1 MTRIVFCAALVLTIL
16 ATPAVV
22 RAQQDDEPVRP
33 FVYATYYQ
41 CDIADQELADMIWKT
56 VQAPIYDEAV
66 DDETISGWGW
76 LVHHTGGK
84 WRRASY
90 FSAPTIEA
98 LLAAQEVLGERVQ
111 QADPQ
116 ASARLSRIC
125 GAHDDYIW
133 QSVTGSGG
141 EGSLAVAQS
150 GGAGVSQ
157 YMVCNMSKQER
168 ADELVKAVFAPIYDG
183 LVADEKLSGW
193 GWLEHSVGG
202 EYRRLFT
209 LRGADHAAVLEA
221 WGDAINQMNE
231 NHEAE
236 MKEFNDI
243 CYTHQDYMWDI
254 AHRK

>member
-1 MTRIVFCAALVLTIL
+1 MLRRALYAVLTLTIL
-16 ATPAVV
+16 AAPAVI
-22 RAQQDDEPVRP
+22 RAQEDEEPVRP
-33 FVYATYYQ
+33 FVYATYYE
-41 CDIADQELADMIWKT
+41 CDIADQGLADMIWNS
-56 VQAPIYDEAV
+56 VQAPIYDAAV
-66 DDETISGWGW
+66 EDGTISGWGW

-90 FSAPTIEA
+90 SIAPTIEA
-98 LLAAQEVLGERVQ
+98 LLAAQETLGQRVQ
-111 QADPQ
+111 EADSQ

-141 EGSLAVAQS
+141 DGSIAVAQA
-150 GGAGVSQ
+150 GEAGVSQ
-157 YMVCNMSKQER
+157 YMVCKMSEQRR
-168 ADELVKAVFAPIYDG
+168 ADELVKTVFAPVYDG
-183 LVADEKLSGW
+183 LVAGGKLSGW

-202 EYRRLFT
+202 KYRRLFT
-209 LRGADHAAVLEA
+209 LRGADHAAVLGA
-221 WGDAINQMNE
+221 WGDAIDQMVE

-236 MKEFNDI
+236 MKEFNEI

>member
-1 MTRIVFCAALVLTIL
+1 MRRVVCTVVALTIL
-16 ATPAVV
+16 TAPVAV
-22 RAQQDDEPVRP
+22 RAQEDDEPLRP
-33 FVYATYYQ
+33 FVYSTYYE
-41 CDIADQELADMIWKT
+41 CDVADQELADIIWKS
-56 VQAPIYDEAV
+56 VQAPIYDAAV
-66 DDETISGWGW
+66 EDGTISGWGW

-90 FSAPTIEA
+90 FIAPTIEA
-98 LLAAQEVLGERVQ
+98 LLAALDTLGERVQ
-111 QADPQ
+111 EADSQ
-116 ASARLSRIC
+116 ASARLNRIC
-125 GAHDDYIW
+125 SAHDDYIW

-141 EGSLAVAQS
+141 DGSIAVAQS

-157 YMVCNMSKQER
+157 YLVCRMSEQSR
-168 ADELVKAVFAPIYDG
+168 ADELVKEIMAPIYNG
-183 LVADEKLSGW
+183 LVAGGKLSGW

-209 LRGADHAAVLEA
+209 LRGAGHAAVLEA
-221 WGDAINQMNE
+221 WGDAVDELSE

-236 MKEFNDI
+236 MKEFNEI

>member
-1 MTRIVFCAALVLTIL
+1 MQRSLMCAVLMLTIL
-16 ATPAVV
+16 AAPAVV

-33 FVYATYYQ
+33 FVYSTYYE
-41 CDIADQELADMIWKT
+41 CDVADQELADMIWKS

-66 DDETISGWGW
+66 DDGTISGWGW

-90 FSAPTIEA
+90 YVAPTIEA
-98 LLAAQEVLGERVQ
+98 LLTAQETLGERVQ

-116 ASARLSRIC
+116 ASARFSRIC

-141 EGSLAVAQS
+141 EGSIAVSQS
-150 GGAGVSQ
+150 GEAGVSQ
-157 YMVCNMSKQER
+157 YMVCKMSEQER
-168 ADELVKAVFAPIYDG
+168 ADELVRTVFAPIYDG
-183 LVADEKLSGW
+183 LVADGKLSGW
-193 GWLEHSVGG
+193 GWLQHSVGG

-209 LRGADHAAVLEA
+209 IRGADHATVLEA
-221 WGDAINQMNE
+221 WGEAVNE
-231 NHEAE
+231 MSEKHEAE
-236 MKEFNDI
+236 TKELNEI
-243 CYTHQDYMWDI
+243 CYSHQDYMWDI

>member
-1 MTRIVFCAALVLTIL
+1 MTRRVMCAVLVLTIL
-16 ATPAVV
+16 AAPAVV
-22 RAQQDDEPVRP
+22 RAQQDDEPARP

-41 CDIADQELADMIWKT
+41 CDVADQELADMIWKS

-66 DDETISGWGW
+66 DDQTISGWGW

-90 FSAPTIEA
+90 FSAPTIEV
-98 LLAAQEVLGERVQ
+98 LLAAQEILGERVQ

-133 QSVTGSGG
+133 QLVTGSEG

-150 GGAGVSQ
+150 GEAGVSQ
-157 YMVCNMSKQER
+157 YMVCKMSEQER
-168 ADELVKAVFAPIYDG
+168 ADELVKEVFAPIYDG
-183 LVADEKLSGW
+183 LVSDEKLSGW
-193 GWLEHSVGG
+193 GWLQHSVGG

-209 LRGADHAAVLEA
+209 LRGEDHATVLEA
-221 WGDAINQMNE
+221 WGDAVEQMAE
-231 NHEAE
+231 NHEAD
-236 MKEFNDI
+236 MKEFNEI
-243 CYTHQDYMWDI
+243 CYTHQDYIWDI